1 MTLMRLQRALARAGV
16 TSRRKAEDLIRA
28 GRVRVDGEVAT
39 IGQSVDPD
47 RQRVLVD
54 GRVVRPA
61 ENAWFAL
68 NKPLGI
74 VVSRGDPDGR
84 KTVFDLLPPVRGL
97 IYVGRLDVMTSGLL
111 LLTTDGAAAHRLM
124 HPRFAVPRTYQ
135 FGAHGATVD
144 AVRRALA
151 SHPVVDGRKVN
162 VVSAS
167 VRAAK
172 GPGLEVELTLA
183 EGRHRIVRRLAE
195 VINLKLEWLHR
206 VSYGPVRLGELAEGR
221 HRPLTR
227 REIQAIEKL
236 DGVLE

>member
-54 GRVVRPA
+54 GRAVRPA
-61 ENAWFAL
+61 ENVWLAL

-206 VSYGPVRLGELAEGR
+206 VSYGPVRLGDLPEGR

-227 REIQAIEKL
+227 REIHAIEKL
-236 DGVLE
+236 DGVPQ

>member
-28 GRVRVDGEVAT
+28 GRVRVDGAVAT
-39 IGQSVDPD
+39 LGQSVDPD

-54 GRVVRPA
+54 GRVVKPA
-61 ENAWFAL
+61 DNVWLAL

-84 KTVFDLLPPVRGL
+84 KTVFDLLPPIRGL

-111 LLTTDGAAAHRLM
+111 LLTTDGTAAHRLM

-144 AVRRALA
+144 AVRKALSSRPA
-151 SHPVVDGRKVN
+151 VDGRRVAVVAHKV
-162 VVSAS
+162 
-167 VRAAK
+167 RQAK
-172 GPGLEVELTLA
+172 GPGIEVELTLA

-195 VINLKLEWLHR
+195 EIGLKLEWLHR
-206 VSYGPVRLGELAEGR
+206 VSYGPVRLGELPEGR

-227 REIQAIEKL
+227 REIDAIEKL
-236 DGVLE
+236 DGVPA